1 MIIRPFWQHLIEK
14 LWQERSIIWLMGIR
28 RVGKTSLCQSL
39 SDVLY
44 FDCEQPKTRA
54 IFAGDYEAFLG
65 QHVGKRIVLDEI
77 HCLDN
82 PSEVLKVAADHYPSV
97 KIIATGSSTLGA
109 SSKFKDTLVGR
120 KRNIWLTPLMFDEM
134 ALFGKTSLEH
144 RFLFGGLPF
153 IFASNQL
160 PEVEFRD
167 WMDAYWAKDI
177 QDFFSVSKRSSFQ
190 KFAELLFVQSGG
202 IFEATRFASACEV
215 ARATL
220 MNYLEVLRSTFVV
233 HVIRPFSTHKVTEII
248 SAPKVYGFDTGFVC
262 YAKGWRELRREDHGL
277 LWEHCVLNELHAH
290 LQGPEINY
298 WRDKRGREIDFV
310 LPERGGRSFSVI
322 ECKFSSLAMGGD
334 LNAMKAIYANVSAFR
349 GYYPEGKNYIVVSDA
364 LMPFKRT
371 VDGMEFWFVRPVDL
385 IKELLVLP
393 L

>member
-1 MIIRPFWQHLIEK
+1 
-14 LWQERSIIWLMGIR
+14 MGIR
-28 RVGKTSLCQSL
+28 RVGKTSLCLSL
-39 SDVLY
+39 PDVLY
-44 FDCEQPKTRA
+44 FDCERPKTRELLR
-54 IFAGDYEAFLG
+54 DYEDFFA
-65 QHVGKRIVLDEI
+65 QHAGKRIVLDEI

-82 PSEVLKVAADHYPSV
+82 PSEVLKVAADHYPLV
-97 KIIATGSSTLGA
+97 KIIATGSSILGA
-109 SSKFKDTLVGR
+109 SAKFKDTLVGR

-153 IFASNQL
+153 IFSSDQL

-202 IFEATRFASACEV
+202 IFEATRFTSACEV

-233 HVIRPFSTHKVTEII
+233 HVIRPFSTHKATEII

-262 YAKGWRELRREDHGL
+262 HAKGWNGLRREDNGL
-277 LWEHCVLNELHAH
+277 LWEHCVLNELQAHA
-290 LQGPEINY
+290 QGVLEISY

-310 LPERGGRSFSVI
+310 LPGRERDSFSVI
-322 ECKFSSLAMGGD
+322 ECKFSSLGMSGD
-334 LNAMKAIYANVSAFR
+334 LNAMKAIHANVSAFR
-349 GYYPEGKNYIVVSDA
+349 NYYPDGKNYIVVSDV
-364 LMPFKRT
+364 LMPFRRK
-371 VDGMEFWFVRPVDL
+371 VDDMEFWFVRPSDL
-385 IKELLVLP
+385 IKELLMLP